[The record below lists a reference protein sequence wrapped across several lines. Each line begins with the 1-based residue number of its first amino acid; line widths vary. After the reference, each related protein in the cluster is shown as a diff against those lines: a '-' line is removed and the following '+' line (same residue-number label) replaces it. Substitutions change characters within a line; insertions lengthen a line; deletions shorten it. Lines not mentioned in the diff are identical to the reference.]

1 MRESRV
7 RIALLSMLVL
17 NACDDSGAPPG
28 GRTGVDAGAALETPE
43 GFVRRFSAALC
54 EAVADCQWPVG
65 LVRPPRVPIAG
76 RYADTD
82 VDNADCAYEAGCAY
96 ERDVLPAL
104 RAALARGAMRYDP
117 AAAARCLEALH
128 GRCVWLNEAE
138 GGRQFLEARCAG
150 VFAGNVPVG
159 GTCERGEC
167 VLGATCLTS
176 GDGAPGTCVALGRGG
191 DPCGGASPE
200 GSACGPGLECNGVS
214 CAPYRGHGDACGP
227 SSGCAEGLRCEMGR
241 CAEPPRAARG
251 APCGA
256 DDELVSCEHGLYCAA
271 SEPRYTC
278 AAPVSAPG
286 APCVFGYPDPCLDGE
301 HCVRSSDRESAGT
314 CRPLPASGE
323 ACASAVPRCGPRLH
337 CVDRTCRPLSG
348 CGSTPGLDAGTP
360 APDATP
366 PDAALLGDIGPGLDA
381 TATRDAGLDGATDAG
396 ADATTDRAMAD
407 HRANEAGVPC
417 RDDVC
422 AGRRVILFG
431 GSSVP
436 PSDLTSADDLWEWD
450 GTAWTERTPMTR
462 PRDRQNPGAHGTRR
476 GWAQAAPPWDTLA
489 VPDWRRPPGLALGAP
504 TTRSA

>member
-1 MRESRV
+1 
-7 RIALLSMLVL
+7 
-17 NACDDSGAPPG
+17 
-28 GRTGVDAGAALETPE
+28 
-43 GFVRRFSAALC
+43 
-54 EAVADCQWPVG
+54 
-65 LVRPPRVPIAG
+65 
-76 RYADTD
+76 
-82 VDNADCAYEAGCAY
+82 
-96 ERDVLPAL
+96 
-104 RAALARGAMRYDP
+104 
-117 AAAARCLEALH
+117 
-128 GRCVWLNEAE
+128 
-138 GGRQFLEARCAG
+138 
-150 VFAGNVPVG
+150 
-159 GTCERGEC
+159 
-167 VLGATCLTS
+167 
-176 GDGAPGTCVALGRGG
+176 
-191 DPCGGASPE
+191 
-200 GSACGPGLECNGVS
+200 
-214 CAPYRGHGDACGP
+214 
-227 SSGCAEGLRCEMGR
+227 
-241 CAEPPRAARG
+241 
-251 APCGA
+251 
-256 DDELVSCEHGLYCAA
+256 
-271 SEPRYTC
+271 
-278 AAPVSAPG
+278 
-286 APCVFGYPDPCLDGE
+286 
-301 HCVRSSDRESAGT
+301 
-314 CRPLPASGE
+314 
-323 ACASAVPRCGPRLH
+323 
-337 CVDRTCRPLSG
+337 LSG